1 MAMVL
6 TPTHHP
12 NRIRHGEAH
21 SAGFSAWY
29 VALFM
34 PLLVGVLLIGGW
46 AYRDLAATLRQ
57 HHSDELEA
65 IADLKALQIQQWLN
79 GQADFAEGRATAP
92 LFVDGVQFW
101 RTKIAP
107 VLGMHVPDELE
118 SLRQSRG
125 FSRILLA
132 DATGAPL
139 LAAGKG
145 GTGWTAFDGEVEAA
159 VRQRA
164 TRFVDLH
171 RDEAGMGHLGFVSAV
186 YRPGKPPGPVAGVL
200 FWEMAATDL
209 FARIRDWPRPSAS
222 GEIVLVRRE
231 GDEVVAMSPLRH
243 KQDGVGSFRYPLVRN
258 GPAAARALL
267 ESNAVF
273 EGVDYRGVAVL
284 AATRRIGGTPWG
296 LVAKVDQDEVYG
308 QLHSMSARAA
318 LLWALVCLA
327 VATAALMTRRQQR
340 LALALATARAENTAA
355 AALADSAVKYR
366 LLAEHSVD
374 CIFWTAPDGSYRY
387 VSPACLEMTGHA
399 PEEFIADS
407 ELMAR
412 LVAPPDRAAYRA
424 HLANAAGADEGEF
437 EFRIVRPDGTQ
448 RWISHH
454 CLPIHEAG
462 QYLGRRGANRDIT
475 ERKQAEL
482 ELAQSRQHLEELVA
496 SRTAELVV
504 AKNVAEAA
512 SQAKSTFLANMSH
525 EIRTPMNAIVGLTAI
540 LRRQIRLPDQ
550 ADKLAKIAGATDHL
564 LGVINDILDISK
576 IEADKLVLDRHDFAI
591 DAVLTRVSAMVAE
604 RVREKGLEFA
614 VNADCGPE
622 VVNGDAIRLGQALL
636 NYLGNAVKFTEQG
649 TIALRAR
656 VVEANSADFL
666 VRFEVEDSGI
676 GIAAEHL
683 PRLFQAFEQADGS
696 TTRNYGGTGLGLAIT
711 RRLARMMGGDAG
723 AESTPGVGSTFWM
736 TARLG
741 RVRQTAT
748 AHRIPELVGKQAL
761 VVDDSDV
768 TRAVEIRL
776 LDLAGLAAEGVSSGA
791 MALEILA
798 AADRDGRPFDLVVMD
813 LRMPGMDGIET
824 MAQLRAMPL
833 GRQPLALLVTGS
845 ATPTLFEDARLSGF
859 AEVLYKPVSA
869 VQLRDCLLRQ
879 LARQPGLGAV
889 GAADDPVAPT
899 EPLELLRS
907 HFQDARLLLVED
919 DPINQEVAL
928 VVLSEIGCRIDVAG
942 NGREAVDLATR
953 QRLPAHP
960 DGHAD
965 AGHGWRRGNPENSA
979 TAERRPPAHSGHDGQ
994 RLSRRKKV
1002 LSGRRHERFHGQAR
1016 RSRHAVP
1023 HPADLAIGAAA
1034 LMRAPLAD
1042 RAERPKRRCYRS
1054 PNCAPMARLSSG
1066 RSSATVTNTMRQS
1079 TEK

>member
-1 MAMVL
+1 MVL
-6 TPTHHP
+6 ATPSHP

-65 IADLKALQIQQWLN
+65 IADLKVLQIQQWLN
-79 GQADFAEGRATAP
+79 GQSDFAEDRATAP
-92 LFVDGVQFW
+92 LLVDGVQSW
-101 RTKIAP
+101 RTKFAP
-107 VLGMHVPDELE
+107 ALGMHVPDELE

-164 TRFVDLH
+164 TRFVNLH

-267 ESNAVF
+267 EGNTVF
-273 EGVDYRGVAVL
+273 EGVNYRGVAVL

-355 AALADSAVKYR
+355 AALAESAAKYR

-399 PEEFIADS
+399 PEEFIADP

-496 SRTAELVV
+496 SRTAELAV
-504 AKNVAEAA
+504 AKNAAEAA
-512 SQAKSTFLANMSH
+512 SQAKSAFLANMSH
-525 EIRTPMNAIVGLTAI
+525 EIRTPMNAIIGLTHM
-540 LRRQIRLPDQ
+540 LRR
-550 ADKLAKIAGATDHL
+550 KITRAGADRQAGQDRRRRRSPAGRHQRHPRYL
-564 LGVINDILDISK
+564 QDRGRQAGAGEERLRARRG
-576 IEADKLVLDRHDFAI
+576 ADAHQLPWSSNGSARRAWNWSI
-591 DAVLTRVSAMVAE
+591 DADRRPGRRQWRRHPARPGAAQLSRQ
-604 RVREKGLEFA
+604 R
-614 VNADCGPE
+614 
-622 VVNGDAIRLGQALL
+622 GQVHRA
-636 NYLGNAVKFTEQG
+636 A
-649 TIALRAR
+649 APSRLRAR
-656 VVEANSADFL
+656 VVEANSADVL
-666 VRFEVEDSGI
+666 VRFEV
-676 GIAAEHL
+676 
-683 PRLFQAFEQADGS
+683 
-696 TTRNYGGTGLGLAIT
+696 
-711 RRLARMMGGDAG
+711 AG
-723 AESTPGVGSTFWM
+723 YRASASPPNTCRACSRPSSRP
-736 TARLG
+736 TARP
-741 RVRQTAT
+741 RAAT
-748 AHRIPELVGKQAL
+748 AAPGWAWPLP
-761 VVDDSDV
+761 
-768 TRAVEIRL
+768 
-776 LDLAGLAAEGVSSGA
+776 GA
-791 MALEILA
+791 W
-798 AADRDGRPFDLVVMD
+798 
-813 LRMPGMDGIET
+813 PG
-824 MAQLRAMPL
+824 
-833 GRQPLALLVTGS
+833 
-845 ATPTLFEDARLSGF
+845 
-859 AEVLYKPVSA
+859 
-869 VQLRDCLLRQ
+869 
-879 LARQPGLGAV
+879 
-889 GAADDPVAPT
+889 
-899 EPLELLRS
+899 
-907 HFQDARLLLVED
+907 
-919 DPINQEVAL
+919 
-928 VVLSEIGCRIDVAG
+928 
-942 NGREAVDLATR
+942 
-953 QRLPAHP
+953 
-960 DGHAD
+960 
-965 AGHGWRRGNPENSA
+965 
-979 TAERRPPAHSGHDGQ
+979 
-994 RLSRRKKV
+994 
-1002 LSGRRHERFHGQAR
+1002 
-1016 RSRHAVP
+1016 
-1023 HPADLAIGAAA
+1023 
-1034 LMRAPLAD
+1034 
-1042 RAERPKRRCYRS
+1042 
-1054 PNCAPMARLSSG
+1054 
-1066 RSSATVTNTMRQS
+1066 
-1079 TEK
+1079 